1 MYIAEDV
8 LIKNHD
14 FLVID
19 FSVNDKS
26 IPFFQRTF
34 EGLIRK
40 ILKNNINTAVLVLN
54 NVYYDTGLNAEEL
67 HNIVADYYKI
77 PHISMKEKI
86 YSDIERGRYGF
97 KEISEDGLHPND
109 RGHKMVA
116 GFIIEYL
123 ENIYMETFKEG
134 IFDKNIKEYTKLISP
149 LTDALFES
157 TLLLNNKNLTPKLS
171 SFKTDTKEK
180 LSVTDVYKR
189 GWIGKSPGDRI
200 EFEFSASTIV
210 VQYRKSPQKPVH
222 IARLFLDGEKEFI
235 LDGNFNE
242 DWGDCLYLEMLTEG
256 EMKKHS
262 IIIEIMENKNKEAM
276 EFYLNAFIVCRE

>member
-1 MYIAEDV
+1 M
-8 LIKNHD
+8 
-14 FLVID
+14 
-19 FSVNDKS
+19 
-26 IPFFQRTF
+26 
-34 EGLIRK
+34 
-40 ILKNNINTAVLVLN
+40 
-54 NVYYDTGLNAEEL
+54 
-67 HNIVADYYKI
+67 ADYYKI

-123 ENIYMETFKEG
+123 ENIYIETFKEG

-171 SFKTDTKEK
+171 SFKTDTKEE